1 MKKHILSAVLVAAVL
16 CLLVTSVFASGT
28 GFHAGLTIT
37 RTETSIR
44 VTVVHSEVFASHAV
58 KLTIPTEMD
67 WTSAKVTFEETGD
80 VLERVTWNA
89 ADRSVTFPVA
99 SGGTYII
106 EGERASVIDK
116 TPGWGSLPAGDPI
129 PMMEFTDVKR
139 SDWFYEEVRFVFGR
153 ELMNGVSSDRFAP
166 HDTLTRAM
174 VVQVLYNMAGRPD
187 CGSEAFADV
196 DANDWYYDAVAWAAA
211 ENIVTGVTA
220 DTFAP
225 MAPVTREEL
234 AAMLFRYAVANGLEA
249 VSTVEYLNAYPDA
262 AAVSEWA
269 VSAVNWAV
277 GQGLINGING
287 KLLPGGSATR
297 AQTAAI
303 LMRYCQ

>member
-1 MKKHILSAVLVAAVL
+1 MKKRALSRTLAIALALVLALGSFVTPTMAAEEDGVVIKLHYHRPDEVYTDWSVWFWNFGQEGTDIPFAEENGEMVA
-16 CLLVTSVFASGT
+16 
-28 GFHAGLTIT
+28 
-37 RTETSIR
+37 
-44 VTVVHSEVFASHAV
+44 
-58 KLTIPTEMD
+58 
-67 WTSAKVTFEETGD
+67 
-80 VLERVTWNA
+80 
-89 ADRSVTFPVA
+89 TFPVA

-106 EGERASVIDK
+106 EGERSSVIDK
-116 TPGWGSLPAGDPI
+116 NPGWGSLPAGDPI

-196 DANDWYYDAVAWAAA
+196 DANDWYYDAVAWASA

-225 MAPVTREEL
+225 MAPVTREQL

-262 AAVSEWA
+262 ADVSEWA
-269 VSAVNWAV
+269 VSAMNWAV
-277 GQGLINGING
+277 GQGLINGIDG